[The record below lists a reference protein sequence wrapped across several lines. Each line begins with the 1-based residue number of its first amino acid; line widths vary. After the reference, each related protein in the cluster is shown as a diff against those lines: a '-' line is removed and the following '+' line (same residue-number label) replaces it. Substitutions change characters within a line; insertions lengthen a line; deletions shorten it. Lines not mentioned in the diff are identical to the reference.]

1 MTDRRDFLRATS
13 AAAVAGPL
21 LRGAVASA
29 ARPKRVA
36 IIAPSWRPGSRTQ
49 DLGDRLLVGYPYA
62 GVWQRPS
69 IELASLYVERP
80 SGGDLSAARAA
91 EFGFDVYPSI
101 GEALRCG
108 GQDLAVDAVL
118 LTGGAD
124 DPPGSSQ
131 PQQTESRGRLFRQ
144 IVDVFQQS
152 GQSRPTFNNG
162 QLGADWETA
171 REMVETSRRLGFAL
185 LAGSPLPVTWRLP
198 ALELPLGCVVEEA
211 LLVGGAAQPADYRAL
226 EALQCM
232 VERRRGGET
241 GVASLQVFAGD
252 AVWRA
257 ASDGRWSH
265 TLLEA
270 ALSRSDIMMGDN
282 DHPKDLANNGELPG
296 LVKTPSSYCLEYV
309 DGLRTTVL
317 NFHGAVGDYTFAAR
331 VKGMSD
337 LQSTQFLLPPH
348 RTVPDSTCLVHQVVE
363 LIQSGAAP
371 SPPERAQLASGL
383 RARCRA
389 LGAGEKSPLA
399 TPELHIRYHPPR
411 QSHFCQT

>member
-1 MTDRRDFLRATS
+1 MTGRRDFLRATS

-29 ARPKRVA
+29 TRPKRVA

-62 GVWQRPS
+62 GVWQRPA
-69 IELASLYVERP
+69 IELAALYVARP
-80 SGGDLSAARAA
+80 SGGDLSAVRAA
-91 EFGFDVYPSI
+91 EFGFHVYPSI

-108 GQDLAVDAVL
+108 GQELAVDAVL

-124 DPPGSSQ
+124 DPPGTSQ
-131 PQQTESRGRLFRQ
+131 PQQTESRRHLFRQ

-152 GQSRPTFNNG
+152 GQSRPTFNNE

-198 ALELPLGCVVEEA
+198 ALELPLGCVIEEA

-241 GVASLQVFAGD
+241 GIASLQSVRRRRGMARG
-252 AVWRA
+252 VRRPLVPHP
-257 ASDGRWSH
+257 SGSGPLPLRHYDGRQRPSQ
-265 TLLEA
+265 
-270 ALSRSDIMMGDN
+270 G
-282 DHPKDLANNGELPG
+282 PG
-296 LVKTPSSYCLEYV
+296 QQWRVT
-309 DGLRTTVL
+309 G
-317 NFHGAVGDYTFAAR
+317 VGQDSQR
-331 VKGMSD
+331 
-337 LQSTQFLLPPH
+337 LLPRVRR
-348 RTVPDSTCLVHQVVE
+348 RTAGH
-363 LIQSGAAP
+363 
-371 SPPERAQLASGL
+371 RAQLPWSGGRLYL
-383 RARCRA
+383 RGPSQRDERSPVHAIPA
-389 LGAGEKSPLA
+389 PPAPHPAGLDLPG
-399 TPELHIRYHPPR
+399 PPGR
-411 QSHFCQT
+411 